1 MIQADKILCGVD
13 LGGTKLAVGLVDK
26 KGNLIDK
33 KVVFD
38 HTSKSED
45 EVVKEIASLV
55 NDLLVKNDLEEEDLV
70 GVGVGFPGHIR
81 YKEGITIISSNLK
94 GFRNYPL
101 KESIQQYFKVPVLID
116 NDANAQAFAEFKYG
130 AGRGFKSE
138 IFVTISSGV
147 GAGIIIDGKIYHGVT
162 GTAGE
167 FGHMIVNPNGTIR
180 CGCGNYGCLW
190 TYVSGIALGKIFK
203 EYLINGE
210 TTMLPVDDS
219 TPSSKINGKLLK
231 RGLEINDPLTRKV
244 IGESAK
250 YMGIGLYNLFQIFN
264 PSVIIIGGGLINLG
278 NYYLDSIKHHFYNLA
293 RDMLFDRIKIKKS
306 QLMENAGII
315 GAASLLLESR

>member
-1 MIQADKILCGVD
+1 MIQTDKILCGVD
-13 LGGTKLAVGLVDK
+13 FGGTKLAVGLVDK
-26 KGNLIDK
+26 GGNLIDK

-38 HTSKSED
+38 HTSKTED
-45 EVVKEIASLV
+45 EVVKEIASLI
-55 NDLLVKNDLEEEDLV
+55 NNLLVKNDLKEKNLE
-70 GVGVGFPGHIR
+70 GIGIGFPGHIR
-81 YKEGITIISSNLK
+81 YREGITIISSNLK

-101 KESIQQYFKVPVLID
+101 KENLQKNFSIPILTD

-130 AGRGFKSE
+130 AGRGYNSE

-147 GAGIIIDGKIYHGVT
+147 GAGIIIDGKIYHGIT

-190 TYVSGIALGKIFK
+190 TYVSGIALGRIFK
-203 EYLINGE
+203 KHLLNGE
-210 TTMLPVDDS
+210 TTLLPVNSS

-231 RGLEINDPLTRKV
+231 KGLEIGDALTIK
-244 IGESAK
+244 IINESAR

-264 PSVIIIGGGLINLG
+264 PPVIIIGGGLINLG
-278 NYYLDSIKHHFYNLA
+278 NYYIDSIKFHFYNLA
-293 RDMLFDRIKIKKS
+293 KDMLFDGIEIKKS
-306 QLMENAGII
+306 QLMEDAGII
-315 GAASLLLESR
+315 GAASLLME